1 MNDGAER
8 RFGFVQFE
16 FPWALGPPDGRYVL
30 RGGAQSRASGRE
42 APDAGPDT
50 GGAVHETRPAE
61 HVVVIATLGAPER
74 RRPLAGRRA
83 APARPEPEPEPVP
96 TARATVIRAEP
107 LEDAAEAS
115 AWIAREPQARIAE
128 ALVVLGGVIA
138 AHRVAAADPHVRE
151 PRREQAL
158 VVRVGHGAGEQV
170 AEGRWSEAVAVPPPR
185 GRRARRTSALRPQ
198 ERLAALLAGRERALA
213 CEELVL
219 RARLDLDHG
228 RGREAALQLDAALA
242 AALAEL
248 PRGGALGR
256 RRSELGEQ
264 RKAVA
269 KAAEAAHGGELSSAQ
284 REIVEATLGRLE
296 AALRARAAARG

>member
-1 MNDGAER
+1 MNGAER

-30 RGGAQSRASGRE
+30 RGGASGKASGGN
-42 APDAGPDT
+42 GPGRGGSGDT
-50 GGAVHETRPAE
+50 PARAE
-61 HVVVIATLGAPER
+61 HVVVIATLGASER
-74 RRPLAGRRA
+74 RRPLAGRRP
-83 APARPEPEPEPVP
+83 APAKPEPEPEPVP

-107 LEDAAEAS
+107 LEDAAEAG
-115 AWIAREPQARIAE
+115 AWIARDPQARVAE

-138 AHRVAAADPHVRE
+138 AHRVATADPHVRE

-170 AEGRWSEAVAVPPPR
+170 AEGRWGEAVAVPPPR

-213 CEELVL
+213 CEELAL
-219 RARLDLDHG
+219 RARLDVDHG
-228 RGREAALQLDAALA
+228 RGREAALQLEAALA

-248 PRGGALGR
+248 PREGELGR
-256 RRSELGEQ
+256 RRDELGEQ

-269 KAAEAAHGGELSSAQ
+269 KAAETARGGELSSAQ

>member
-1 MNDGAER
+1 MNGAER

-30 RGGAQSRASGRE
+30 RSGAPVR
-42 APDAGPDT
+42 
-50 GGAVHETRPAE
+50 AE

-74 RRPLAGRRA
+74 RRLLAGRRPAQA
-83 APARPEPEPEPVP
+83 APEPDPEPVP

-107 LEDAAEAS
+107 LDGEAAAR
-115 AWIAREPQARIAE
+115 AWIAGDPDVRVAE
-128 ALVVLGGVIA
+128 ALAVLGAVIA

-151 PRREQAL
+151 PGREQAL

-170 AEGRWSEAVAVPPPR
+170 ADGRWSEAVALPPPR

-219 RARLDLDHG
+219 RARLDLDYG
-228 RGREAALQLDAALA
+228 REREAALQLDAALT

-248 PRGGALGR
+248 PREGELGR
-256 RRSELGEQ
+256 RRAELSEA

-269 KAAEAAHGGELSSAQ
+269 KAAEAARGGELASAQ
-284 REIVEATLGRLE
+284 RETVTATLGRLE
-296 AALRARAAARG
+296 AALRARAAARD